1 MLMFK
6 PVYPI
11 LFISAFSLSLVSGCK
26 QQPDNPSTD
35 NPPFVL
41 VSQVQQ
47 AGEQHQTLL
56 GHIEAQSQTKLSFQ
70 IPGLVTKR
78 HVQIGDSVRAGQTL
92 IQLDATDLTL
102 KQRAAQANLNA
113 TESELKLAQTEAKRA
128 QDLLNRNLVSQQDFD
143 RAQNQV
149 TTLQQRLVAL
159 QRELDLVKRQ
169 LDYAE
174 LSSPVNGLVQ
184 FIQAEPGLVV
194 QPGQTLIEIFSQQQD
209 ILVKLPESR
218 IASAKQQGFLQL
230 PTGEQIPVSLRETT
244 PAADSASKTW
254 TMRYDLP
261 ENTQLKLGQTAKLVF
276 STPEQQ
282 LKLPKSA
289 VFDLGQ
295 GTGVWL
301 YQDGRIQFKPV
312 KVTQLTQDFAF
323 VQADLS
329 PNDQVVS
336 AGVHLLKAGQKV
348 QTRQLQE
355 PTL

>member
-1 MLMFK
+1 MFK
-6 PVYPI
+6 LKHSFKI
-11 LFISAFSLSLVSGCK
+11 FFIGTLSLSMLSGC
-26 QQPDNPSTD
+26 QHQAESEPSEHL
-35 NPPFVL
+35 PFVL
-41 VSQVQQ
+41 VSHVQQ
-47 AGEQHQTLL
+47 GGEQLDSLLGRIESQTLT
-56 GHIEAQSQTKLSFQ
+56 SLSFQ

-78 HVQIGDSVRAGQTL
+78 HVQIGDSVRTGQTL

-149 TTLQQRLVAL
+149 TSLHQRLVAL

-169 LDYAE
+169 LDYAQ

-184 FIQAEPGLVV
+184 FIQAQPGLVV

-218 IASAKQQGFLQL
+218 IASAKQQGFIQL

-244 PAADSASKTW
+244 PAADPASNTW
-254 TMRYDLP
+254 TVRYALP

-276 STPEQQ
+276 STPDQQ

-301 YQDGRIQFKPV
+301 YQEGIVQFKPV
-312 KVTQLTQDFAF
+312 KLTQLTQDFAF
-323 VQADLS
+323 VQAELS